1 LDVEEP
7 ETGTGDRA
15 GATIAQTAIVH
26 PNVRLGRNVVIEDFC
41 IVGYPPKGAQ
51 AGDLPTVIGDNV
63 TIRTHSLVYAGVSLG
78 NGCHVAHHVMIRE
91 HTKIGDGSSIGMN
104 TLVEH
109 HCLIGRNVRIQA
121 QAGIAE
127 YTVVEDD
134 AWIGPRVVT
143 ANVFHPTCTRAKDCL
158 AGPIIRRGV
167 IIGGHAFIAPNVEVG
182 AGAFVGAGSVV
193 GRSVEE
199 RAIVFGVPAKKI
211 GTVDGMRCPFDM
223 ITGSP
228 YAAAAAQAPSLEKT
242 SMPTAERTSM
252 QVPLMDLGAQYQS
265 IKQDVRLAIDRIV
278 LNNRFIGG
286 KELTEFETDFARF
299 CGAEHALGVSSGTSA
314 LELVLRALDIG
325 AGDEVITTPHTFI
338 ATAEAITAVG
348 ARPVFV
354 DVEAATGNLDPT
366 LIEAAINPR
375 TRAIMPVHLYGRMAA
390 MDQICEIA
398 RKHKLRVI
406 EDAAQAHG
414 SALHGRQPGTWGDA
428 ACFSFYPGK
437 NLGAYGDA
445 GGVVTNDA
453 AIAKRVALL
462 RDHGRTEKYVSAV
475 IGFNARMDTLQAA
488 VLGVKLRRLAKW
500 NAARRRIAEAYRT
513 HLAGLPIVLP
523 EPAAGYEDVYYV
535 YVIRSRARE
544 ELRTF
549 LGEAGVATGIY
560 YPVPLHLQPA
570 LASLGHGKGSFP
582 ISEGLADEILALP
595 MYAEMGDDKIEYV
608 ASKVRQ
614 FYENR

>member
-1 LDVEEP
+1 MDTEEP
-7 ETGTGDRA
+7 ESEIGAVD
-15 GATIAQTAIVH
+15 ATIASTAIVH
-26 PNVRLGRNVVIEDFC
+26 PNVKLGRNVVIEDFC
-41 IVGYPPKGAQ
+41 IVGYPPKGVQ
-51 AGDLPTVIGDNV
+51 AGELPTVIGDNV
-63 TIRTHSLVYAGVSLG
+63 TIRTHSLIYAGASLG

-91 HTKIGDGSSIGMN
+91 HARIGDNSSIGMN
-104 TLVEH
+104 TLIEH
-109 HCLIGRNVRIQA
+109 HCVVGRNVRIQA
-121 QAGIAE
+121 QAGLAE
-127 YTVVEDD
+127 YTTIEDD

-143 ANVFHPTCTRAKDCL
+143 ANVYHPTCARAKECL
-158 AGPIIRRGV
+158 AGPIIRRGA
-167 IIGGHAFIAPNVEVG
+167 IIGGHVFIAPDIEIG

-193 GRSVEE
+193 GRSVED
-199 RAIVFGVPAKKI
+199 RALVFGVPAKKI

-228 YAAAAAQAPSLEKT
+228 YAAPKEEEPAPAK
-242 SMPTAERTSM
+242 TSM
-252 QVPLMDLGAQYQS
+252 QVPLMDLSAQYQT
-265 IKQDVRLAIDRIV
+265 IKQDMRLAVDRII

-286 KELTEFETDFARF
+286 KELTEFEADFARF

-314 LELVLRALDIG
+314 LELVLRALEIG

-338 ATAEAITAVG
+338 ATAEAILAVG

-354 DVEAATGNLDPT
+354 DVETATGNLDPA
-366 LIEAAINPR
+366 LIEAAITPR
-375 TRAIMPVHLYGRMAA
+375 TRAILPVHLYGRLAA
-390 MDQICEIA
+390 MDRICEIA
-398 RKHKLRVI
+398 RARGLRVI

-414 SALHGRQPGTWGDA
+414 AALHGRQPGSWGDA

-462 RDHGRTEKYVSAV
+462 RDHGRTEKYVSSV

-500 NAARRRIAEAYRT
+500 NAARRRIADAYRT
-513 HLAGLPIVLP
+513 HLAGLPVVLP

-535 YVIRSRARE
+535 FVIRARARE
-544 ELRTF
+544 ALRKF
-549 LGEAGVATGIY
+549 LNDAGVATGIY

-582 ISEGLADEILALP
+582 VSEGLAEEILALP
-595 MYAEMGDDKIEYV
+595 MYAEMDGDKIEYV

-614 FYENR
+614 FYESR